1 MLRRL
6 CGLGAL
12 GAVLVTAA
20 DARARPSTLEMEG
33 GLQAAFLRM
42 NSVPA
47 LNLPEGAGSTSLRSF
62 STTTPAGD
70 AALGLAGVQ
79 ADGALVFS
87 GRYRFVLTGF
97 ALYGAVGPS
106 ARVMG
111 TMDGSAAEVRPW
123 TTWRADVLLPGF
135 DVRFTH
141 RRWLFAMGARTGI
154 GILTMRGAIVSGAT
168 KEEIDPVPYA
178 YSFVLRGSG
187 EVCRRLDPVQRACV
201 VVAPSVYDFG
211 WLNGAQVALRWEVGP

>member
-1 MLRRL
+1 MLRRVFE
-6 CGLGAL
+6 LGTL
-12 GAVLVTAA
+12 LAVLLAAA
-20 DARARPSTLEMEG
+20 DAGARPSTLEMEG
-33 GLQAAFLRM
+33 GVQAGFLRM

-47 LNLPEGAGSTSLRSF
+47 LHLPEGAGTTSLRTLS
-62 STTTPAGD
+62 SSTPAGD
-70 AALGLAGVQ
+70 AAVGLAGVQ
-79 ADGALVFS
+79 ADGALVIS
-87 GRYRFVLTGF
+87 GRYRLVLSGF

-154 GILTMRGAIVSGAT
+154 GIITMRGAIVSGAT
-168 KEEIDPVPYA
+168 KEEIDPAPYA